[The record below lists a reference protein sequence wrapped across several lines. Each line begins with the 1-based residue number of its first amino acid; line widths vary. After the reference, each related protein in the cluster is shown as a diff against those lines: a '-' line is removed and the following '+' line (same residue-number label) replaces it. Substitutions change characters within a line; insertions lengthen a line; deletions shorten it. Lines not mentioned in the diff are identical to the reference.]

1 MENQARES
9 ETMGSSLYMVQFSLL
24 LRWKLSQSGFY
35 RLGLPYAKPG
45 IPRDNRSQWGVCTIH
60 TDVQRVKGFPGLLN
74 YEKLRLL
81 G

>member
-9 ETMGSSLYMVQFSLL
+9 ETVGSSLYMVQFSLL
-24 LRWKLSQSGFY
+24 FRRKLSQSGCY

-45 IPRDNRSQWGVCTIH
+45 IAADNGPQWVCTIH

-74 YEKLRLL
+74 YEKLRSL